1 MRAPATGP
9 VREGSD
15 PTLGHAGTIF
25 LTKDIG
31 ELKMHKWF
39 EGINWDAV
47 QSCKYKPPFVPIL
60 KSDQDTTYFSAAIT
74 SSSL

>member
-1 MRAPATGP
+1 
-9 VREGSD
+9 
-15 PTLGHAGTIF
+15 
-25 LTKDIG
+25 
-31 ELKMHKWF
+31 MHKWF

-74 SSSL
+74 SSSLESVSSYSSGMNRDS